1 MPRTKAKRIIVNGK
15 EYLTTEKTL
24 LKALERIGFEI
35 PHLCF
40 HEDLE
45 PLATCRLCVVEV
57 NGRIVTSCNTIV
69 SDGMKVNTETEELI
83 EYRRHNLELILS
95 NHALDCDY
103 CYRNLHCD
111 LQRIAEKITN
121 KTRYSGKVRKHEI
134 DESSNAI
141 IKDFEK
147 CILCGRCIQVCNK
160 QAVNVFDYVLRGFD
174 TIVST
179 AFDIPISSSPCVGCG
194 QCVIHCPTAALV
206 EKDETQKVL
215 DAIKNPD
222 KIVIA
227 QIAPAVRVS
236 IGEELGLKPGKI
248 LTKKLVSALK
258 KVGFDKVFDT
268 SLGADFTIMEEASE
282 LVDRIKNNKTIPM
295 FTSCCPAWVN
305 FVEEFYPEFIPNLS
319 TTKSP
324 HEILGALIKTYY
336 AKKNNIPVEKIFVV
350 SIMPCTSKKLEALR
364 PELRVNNSLT
374 VDAVITTRELGKI
387 LREFGIEIE
396 KLEEQDFDDFMSA
409 SSAGQ
414 IFGTTGGVMEAALRT
429 ANFILTGINDYEKIE
444 YKEVRG
450 MQGIK
455 IANYTLGDKKLRVGV
470 VNELGNAKRV
480 IEKIKSGKLKI
491 DFLEVMACPGGCIG
505 GGGQPL
511 TTNKNIIKQRMKALY
526 VIDKKAKIR
535 FCHENQTVKN
545 IYLEFLESP
554 LSEKSEQILHTKY
567 FKQKQY
573 KI

>member
-1 MPRTKAKRIIVNGK
+1 MTKKAKKIIVNGK
-15 EYLTTEKTL
+15 EYLTTEKYL
-24 LKALERIGFEI
+24 LKALEKLGFDV

-40 HEDLE
+40 HQDLE
-45 PLATCRLCVVEV
+45 PFATCRLCVVEV
-57 NGRIVTSCNTIV
+57 NGKIVTSCNTIV
-69 SDGMKVNTETEELI
+69 SEGMKVNTETEEVI

-111 LQRIAEKITN
+111 LQKIAERITD
-121 KTRYSGKVRKHEI
+121 KTRYYGKVRKHEI

-160 QAVNVFDYVLRGFD
+160 QSVNVFDYVQRGFG

-179 AFDIPISSSPCVGCG
+179 ALDIPISSSPCVGCG
-194 QCVIHCPTAALV
+194 QCVIHCPTAALI
-206 EKDETQKVL
+206 EKDETQKVI
-215 DAIKNPD
+215 DAINDPE

-248 LTKKLVSALK
+248 LTKKIVSALK
-258 KVGFDKVFDT
+258 EIGFDKVFDT

-282 LVDRIKNNKTIPM
+282 LVERIKNNKILPM
-295 FTSCCPAWVN
+295 FTSCCPSWVN
-305 FVEEFYPEFIPNLS
+305 FVEEFYPDLIPNLS

-336 AKKNNIPVEKIFVV
+336 AKKTGISAEKIFVV
-350 SIMPCTSKKLEALR
+350 SIMPCTAKKLEVLR
-364 PELRVNNSLT
+364 PELRVNNLLT
-374 VDAVITTRELGKI
+374 IDAVLTTREMGKM
-387 LREFGIEIE
+387 LREFGIEIK
-396 KLEEQDFDDFMSA
+396 KLKEQEFDDFMSA

-429 ANFILTGINDYEKIE
+429 ASFILTGINDENKIE

-450 MQGIK
+450 IKGIK
-455 IANYTLGDKKLRVGV
+455 IASYALGDKKLRVGV
-470 VNELGNAKRV
+470 VNELGNARKI
-480 IEKIKSGKLKI
+480 IERIKSGKLKI
-491 DFLEVMACPGGCIG
+491 DFLEVMSCPGGCIG

-511 TTNKNIIKQRMKALY
+511 TTNKNIIKQRMKGLY
-526 VIDKKAKIR
+526 TIDKKSKIR
-535 FCHENQTVKN
+535 HSHENPILKN

-554 LSEKSEQILHTKY
+554 LSEKAEEILHTKY

>member
-1 MPRTKAKRIIVNGK
+1 MPKTKAKKIIVNGK
-15 EYLTTEKTL
+15 EYFTKEKFL
-24 LKALERIGFEI
+24 LKALEEFGFNI

-57 NGRIVTSCNTIV
+57 NGKITTSCNTVV
-69 SDGMKVNTETEELI
+69 SEGMKVNTETEEVI

-111 LQRIAEKITN
+111 LQRIAEQITN
-121 KTRYSGKVRKHEI
+121 KTRYSGKLRKHEV

-141 IKDFEK
+141 VKDFEK

-160 QAVNVFDYVLRGFD
+160 QSVNVFDYVQRGFS

-179 AFDIPISSSPCVGCG
+179 ALDIPISSSPCVGCG
-194 QCVIHCPTAALV
+194 QCVIHCPTAALI

-215 DAIKNPD
+215 DAIKDPE
-222 KIVIA
+222 KIIIA

-236 IGEELGLKPGKI
+236 IGEELGLKPGTI
-248 LTKKLVSALK
+248 MTKKLVSALK
-258 KVGFDKVFDT
+258 QIGFDKVFDT

-282 LVDRIKNNKTIPM
+282 LVDRINNNKTLPM
-295 FTSCCPAWVN
+295 LTSCCPAWVN
-305 FVEEFYPEFIPNLS
+305 FVEEFYPDFILNLS

-336 AKKNNIPVEKIFVV
+336 AKKNNINTDKIFVV
-350 SIMPCTSKKLEALR
+350 SIMPCTAKKLEVLR
-364 PELRVNNSLT
+364 PELRVNNLLPI
-374 VDAVITTRELGKI
+374 DAVLTTREIGKL
-387 LREFGIEIE
+387 LREFGVELKKI
-396 KLEEQDFDDFMSA
+396 EEQDFDDFMSA

-429 ANFILTGINDYEKIE
+429 ASFILTGINDESKIE
-444 YKEVRG
+444 YKEIR
-450 MQGIK
+450 GIK
-455 IANYTLGDKKLRVGV
+455 GVKIASYTLGNKELRVGV
-470 VNELGNAKRV
+470 VNELGNARK
-480 IEKIKSGKLKI
+480 ILEKIKSGRLKI

-526 VIDKKAKIR
+526 IIDKKSKIR
-535 FCHENQTVKN
+535 FCHENPILKD
-545 IYLEFLESP
+545 IYLEFLERP
-554 LSEKSEQILHTKY
+554 LSEKSEELLHTKY